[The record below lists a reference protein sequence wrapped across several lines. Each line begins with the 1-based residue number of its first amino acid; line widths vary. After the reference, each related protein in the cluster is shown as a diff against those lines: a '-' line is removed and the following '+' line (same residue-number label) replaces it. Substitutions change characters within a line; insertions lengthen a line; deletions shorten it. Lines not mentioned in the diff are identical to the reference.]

1 MANLKTSQEADAG
14 TLDGS
19 EQVRIV
25 QSGADKK
32 TTTGAIAALSTGG
45 FTVPYFS
52 NLNDLGIGN
61 NAGAANGGV
70 NGNRYSTYFGT
81 NAGVN
86 DVGNSNAYFGY
97 GAGLSATGSFNAAF
111 GDASGPYDGGRN
123 NACFGGWANTE
134 NDSNVAVGENAKALG
149 GGGVAVGQSSS
160 AQGATSVV
168 IGQNAIDNNFAGST
182 IIGQNMQPTLGAG
195 QVVIGANG
203 SVWLQGIVSSYV
215 QVVSAN
221 LALDN
226 GNDLR
231 FNSSTD
237 ANWRMGLHIGA
248 LTSYTFLSD
257 PITISVATGSGSGE
271 GFAVGPI
278 SGPATFEIDNHAGLV
293 YCPDKF
299 ATATHTPAASDDVG
313 ITGQIAWDGSFF
325 YVCIAT
331 NTWVRAALTTW

>member
-134 NDSNVAVGENAKALG
+134 NDSNVAVGENAKRSAG
-149 GGGVAVGQSSS
+149 AAWPSGRARAPRARPPSSS
-160 AQGATSVV
+160 DRTRSITTSRAQR
-168 IGQNAIDNNFAGST
+168 
-182 IIGQNMQPTLGAG
+182 
-195 QVVIGANG
+195 
-203 SVWLQGIVSSYV
+203 SSARTCSRR
-215 QVVSAN
+215 SA
-221 LALDN
+221 
-226 GNDLR
+226 
-231 FNSSTD
+231 
-237 ANWRMGLHIGA
+237 
-248 LTSYTFLSD
+248 
-257 PITISVATGSGSGE
+257 
-271 GFAVGPI
+271 
-278 SGPATFEIDNHAGLV
+278 PARW
-293 YCPDKF
+293 
-299 ATATHTPAASDDVG
+299 S
-313 ITGQIAWDGSFF
+313 
-325 YVCIAT
+325 
-331 NTWVRAALTTW
+331 